1 LRYFCSLS
9 SSSVSIP
16 HIENS
21 SYNSPTGDT
30 FRYELS
36 ISYPIYTIVEDFTK
50 TLSEM
55 SEDMLDIEAY
65 NKYIKTKYP
74 ESYSSIKTQIFE
86 KLQKLVY
93 S

>member
-1 LRYFCSLS
+1 LKIVL
-9 SSSVSIP
+9 
-16 HIENS
+16 
-21 SYNSPTGDT
+21 YNSPYT

-36 ISYPIYTIVEDFTK
+36 ISYQFIIVEDFTK

-86 KLQKLVY
+86 KLQN
-93 S
+93 

>member
-1 LRYFCSLS
+1 LRFCLS

-21 SYNSPTGDT
+21 LYNSPTGDT

-36 ISYPIYTIVEDFTK
+36 ISSIYTIVEDFTK

-55 SEDMLDIEAY
+55 SEDMLDIGI
-65 NKYIKTKYP
+65 YIIYKKQRNHTHQLKRKFSKKT
-74 ESYSSIKTQIFE
+74 T
-86 KLQKLVY
+86 LVY

>member
-1 LRYFCSLS
+1 LKI
-9 SSSVSIP
+9 V
-16 HIENS
+16 H
-21 SYNSPTGDT
+21 NSPTGDT

-65 NKYIKTKYP
+65 NKYKKQ
-74 ESYSSIKTQIFE
+74 STQNHTHQLKRKFSKNYKISLFIDV
-86 KLQKLVY
+86 KSK
-93 S
+93 

>member
-1 LRYFCSLS
+1 LKI
-9 SSSVSIP
+9 V
-16 HIENS
+16 H
-21 SYNSPTGDT
+21 NSPTGDT

-65 NKYIKTKYP
+65 NKYIKNKVP
-74 ESYSSIKTQIFE
+74 RIILIKTQIFE
-86 KLQKLVY
+86 KTTKLNY

>member
-1 LRYFCSLS
+1 LKIVC
-9 SSSVSIP
+9 II
-16 HIENS
+16 H
-21 SYNSPTGDT
+21 PTGDT

-86 KLQKLVY
+86 NYKN
-93 S
+93 

>member
-1 LRYFCSLS
+1 LKI
-9 SSSVSIP
+9 V
-16 HIENS
+16 H
-21 SYNSPTGDT
+21 NSPTGDT

-65 NKYIKTKYP
+65 NKYIKNKVP
-74 ESYSSIKTQIFE
+74 RIILIKTQIFE
-86 KLQKLVY
+86 KTTKLVY